1 MKNTSRLTFSAIM
14 SAIAVIF
21 VVAAYFPYLT
31 YALPAIAGLATM
43 AVLIETDAKWATLT
57 YISSALICFFV
68 AESEAKLLYI
78 CFFGYYPIAKY
89 FIEKLKNS
97 VFEWVLKLILFNAA
111 VLAAYF
117 LFAGLF
123 KVSVED
129 FGILGKYGSY
139 IFLGLANIVFVL
151 YDITVSRMA
160 AVYMFKLHSRIKKI
174 FKV

>member
-1 MKNTSRLTFSAIM
+1 MKNTSKLTFSAIM
-14 SAIAVIF
+14 SALAVIF

-31 YALPAIAGLATM
+31 YALPAIAGLAAM

-97 VFEWVLKLILFNAA
+97 VFEWILKFIFFNAA

-123 KVSVED
+123 KVSAED